1 LSFGCLQQL
10 NGGNRMI
17 DFLTLV
23 IAYFVILLII
33 GLYARKKTSRS
44 VEDYFVA
51 GRTFGPV
58 ILFFTM
64 AATNFS
70 AFTFLGFAGKSYQSG
85 FGQYGI
91 MAFGTGFMALTFY
104 IIGRKVWILGK
115 KRKYITPGEL
125 VGSEMNSTSLR
136 LLFMG
141 VMVVFTIPYLATQAI
156 GAGFLISYVTSG
168 QLIWTVGATI
178 TMIIILFYVLLGGMK
193 GSGWTDAL
201 QGCIMILSLVIAVVF
216 IAMNLGG
223 FETAG
228 RLAYAKDPVLFLRPG
243 GGDYFT
249 PQIWFSFL
257 LLWFFADPM
266 FPQLFSRFY
275 TAKDQRSLRAS
286 MILYPLLVSFLFL
299 IPVLIG
305 IWAHGVSL
313 SVSSSNIDMVLPM
326 MVQQYT
332 PPFVFFFVMI
342 GALAALMSTAD
353 SQLLSLS
360 TMLSR
365 DVFKKK
371 KGISEI
377 ALGRVIAVLLTFF
390 AILFVVLGYDPSV
403 GIMGTLVKTT
413 FPGLAVLFP
422 TVIGVLYWKKVTKYG
437 CVASILFGELSVFL
451 IEYQVVPSFGILSG
465 IWGVGVAVIIL
476 IIGSLVY
483 PVKREI
489 SS

>member
-1 LSFGCLQQL
+1 
-10 NGGNRMI
+10 MI
-17 DFLTLV
+17 EFLILV
-23 IAYFVILLII
+23 VIYFAILLII
-33 GLYARKKTSRS
+33 GLYARKKTSQS

-51 GRTFGPV
+51 GRTFGPI
-58 ILFFTM
+58 ILFFTL

-91 MAFGTGFMALTFY
+91 MAFGTGFMAITFY
-104 IIGRKVWILGK
+104 IIGRKVWVLGK
-115 KRKYITPGEL
+115 KKGYVTPGEL
-125 VGSEMNSTSLR
+125 VGSELNSTILR

-156 GAGFLISYVTSG
+156 GAGFLISYVTDG
-168 QLIWTVGATI
+168 QILWSVGAII
-178 TMIIILFYVLLGGMK
+178 TMIVILFYVLLGGMK
-193 GSGWTDAL
+193 GSGWTDAI
-201 QGCIMILSLVIAVVF
+201 QGCIMILSLTIAAVF
-216 IAMNLGG
+216 IVISLGG
-223 FETAG
+223 FETVNQ
-228 RLAYAKDPVLFLRPG
+228 LAYAKEPLLFSRPG
-243 GGDYFT
+243 GGGFFT
-249 PQIWFSFL
+249 SQLWFSFL

-275 TAKDQRSLRAS
+275 TAKDQRSLKAA

-313 SVSSSNIDMVLPM
+313 SVSSDNVDMVLPM

-332 PPFVFFFVMI
+332 PSFVFLFVMI

-360 TMLSR
+360 SMLSR
-365 DVFKKK
+365 DVFKKDQK
-371 KGISEI
+371 ISQI
-377 ALGRVIAVLLTFF
+377 TISRLIAVFLTVF
-390 AILFVVLGYDPSV
+390 AIVFVILGYDPSV

-422 TVIGVLYWKKVTKYG
+422 TVIGVIYWKRVTEYG
-437 CVASILFGELSVFL
+437 CIASILCGEIAVF
-451 IEYQVVPSFGILSG
+451 IFEYQMIPSFGFLSG
-465 IWGVGVAVIIL
+465 IWGVGIAVIVL
-476 IIGSLVY
+476 IVASLLSQKKKDHGLRTVA
-483 PVKREI
+483 K
-489 SS
+489 

>member
-1 LSFGCLQQL
+1 MNEF
-10 NGGNRMI
+10 
-17 DFLTLV
+17 F
-23 IAYFVILLII
+23 ILLILYFFVLIII
-33 GLYARKKTSRS
+33 GVIAKKKTNRT
-44 VEDYFVA
+44 VEEYFVA
-51 GRTFGPV
+51 GRTFGPTV
-58 ILFFTM
+58 LFFTL

-115 KRKYITPGEL
+115 QKGYMTPGEL
-125 VGSEMNSTSLR
+125 IGSQLHSPFLR

-156 GAGFLISYVTSG
+156 GAGFLLSYVSSG
-168 QLIWTVGATI
+168 EIVWTVGAI
-178 TMIIILFYVLLGGMK
+178 LTMVVILFYVLIGGMR

-201 QGCIMILSLVIAVVF
+201 QGFIMIISLTIAVVF
-216 IAMNLGG
+216 IAVRLGG
-223 FETAG
+223 LENVNS
-228 RLAYAKDPVLFLRPG
+228 LAYAKNPLLFSRPG
-243 GGDYFT
+243 LGGYFT

-275 TAKDQRSLRAS
+275 TAKNQKALRGA
-286 MILYPLLVSFLFL
+286 MIGYPLLVSFLFL
-299 IPVLIG
+299 IPVMIG
-305 IWAHGVSL
+305 VWAQGVSL
-313 SVSSSNIDMVLPM
+313 SVSQDSIDMVLPM
-326 MVQQYT
+326 MVQTYT
-332 PPFVFFFVMI
+332 PPIVFSFVMI

-365 DVFKKK
+365 DMLRDKTRF
-371 KGISEI
+371 SEI
-377 ALGRVIAVLLTFF
+377 LLGKLIAVLLTLF
-390 AILFVVLGYDPSV
+390 AIIFVLLGYDPSM

-422 TVIGVLYWKKVTKYG
+422 TVIGVLYWKRITKYG
-437 CVASILFGELSVFL
+437 CILSIIAGEIAVFL
-451 IEYQVVPSFGILSG
+451 FEYQLVPSFGFLSG
-465 IWGVGVAVIIL
+465 IWGVCIAIIVL
-476 IIGSLVY
+476 IVGSILY
-483 PVKREI
+483 PEKQSIKVF
-489 SS
+489 

>member
-1 LSFGCLQQL
+1 MNEF
-10 NGGNRMI
+10 
-17 DFLTLV
+17 F
-23 IAYFVILLII
+23 ILLILYFIILLVI
-33 GLYARKKTSRS
+33 GVIARKKSNRT

-51 GRTFGPV
+51 GRTFGPIV
-58 ILFFTM
+58 LFFTL

-70 AFTFLGFAGKSYQSG
+70 AFTFLGFAGRSYQSG

-115 KRKYITPGEL
+115 QRGYMTPGEL
-125 VGSEMNSTSLR
+125 IGSQLHSPFLR

-156 GAGFLISYVTSG
+156 GAGFLLSFVTSG
-168 QLIWTVGATI
+168 EIVWTVGAI
-178 TMIIILFYVLLGGMK
+178 LTMIVILFYVLVGGMK

-201 QGCIMILSLVIAVVF
+201 QGFIMIISLTIAVVF
-216 IAMNLGG
+216 IAVRLGG
-223 FETAG
+223 FETVNTI
-228 RLAYAKDPVLFLRPG
+228 AYTKNALLFSRPG
-243 GGDYFT
+243 VGDFFT
-249 PQIWFSFL
+249 PQLWFSFL

-275 TAKDQRSLRAS
+275 TAKNQKALRGA
-286 MILYPLLVSFLFL
+286 MIGYPLLVSFLFL

-305 IWAHGVSL
+305 VWAQGVSL
-313 SVSSSNIDMVLPM
+313 SLSPESMDMVLPM
-326 MVQQYT
+326 MVQAYT
-332 PPFVFFFVMI
+332 PSIVFSFVMI

-365 DVFKKK
+365 DVLKNKTRF
-371 KGISEI
+371 SEI
-377 ALGRVIAVLLTFF
+377 LIGKLIAVLLTLF
-390 AILFVVLGYDPSV
+390 AIIFVLLGYDPSM

-437 CVASILFGELSVFL
+437 CILSILFGEVAVFL
-451 IEYQVVPSFGILSG
+451 FEYQFVPSFGFLSG
-465 IWGVGVAVIIL
+465 IWGVFIATLVLIL
-476 IIGSLVY
+476 GSILY
-483 PVKREI
+483 PAKQTIKVF
-489 SS
+489 